1 MKVQFNMVTM
11 KDGKINVEE
20 KPELSELLSQS
31 MREHAENSVSN
42 LFTKTKK
49 ERAMSDDKSHLNE
62 SMKEAIKSHGEFMK
76 RKKERAMDLDSHWYF
91 TPDSNEFF
99 TATLELMANEIL
111 TDEAKRDKVLQ
122 RISEGNKYGTFRRYK
137 TQQPMLVKAY
147 KTRKGAE
154 QNTFWRNH

>member
-1 MKVQFNMVTM
+1 MIKFNVVTM
-11 KDGKINVEE
+11 KNGEINVEE
-20 KPELSELLSQS
+20 KPELSKTL
-31 MREHAENSVSN
+31 ENKFCKMLGEV
-42 LFTKTKK
+42 
-49 ERAMSDDKSHLNE
+49 MSEDKSHLNE

-147 KTRKGAE
+147 KTRKGAD
-154 QNTFWRNH
+154 QNTFWRNQ

>member
-20 KPELSELLSQS
+20 DKNLSKMLTES
-31 MREHAENSVSN
+31 MSNHAE
-42 LFTKTKK
+42 FTKTK
-49 ERAMSDDKSHLNE
+49 R
-62 SMKEAIKSHGEFMK
+62 
-76 RKKERAMDLDSHWYF
+76 ERAMDLDSHWYF

-99 TATLELMANEIL
+99 TATLELMAKEIL

-122 RISEGNKYGTFRRYK
+122 RISEGNKFGTFRRYK

-147 KTRKGAE
+147 KTRRGAE

>member
-1 MKVQFNMVTM
+1 MVTM

-49 ERAMSDDKSHLNE
+49 ERAMELPE
-62 SMKEAIKSHGEFMK
+62 GF
-76 RKKERAMDLDSHWYF
+76 Y
-91 TPDSNEFF
+91 SNEKNSTFF
-99 TATLELMANEIL
+99 TSELETMKDII
-111 TDEAKRDKVLQ
+111 TDEVKRDKILQ
-122 RISEGNKYGTFRRYK
+122 RISEGAKFGTFRRYK

-147 KTRKGAE
+147 KTRKGAS
-154 QNTFWRNH
+154 QTTFWRNH

>member
-31 MREHAENSVSN
+31 MANHAE
-42 LFTKTKK
+42 FTKTKK
-49 ERAMSDDKSHLNE
+49 ERAMELPE
-62 SMKEAIKSHGEFMK
+62 GF
-76 RKKERAMDLDSHWYF
+76 Y
-91 TPDSNEFF
+91 SNEKNSTFF
-99 TATLELMANEIL
+99 TSELETMKDII
-111 TDEAKRDKVLQ
+111 TDEVKRDKILQ
-122 RISEGNKYGTFRRYK
+122 RISEGAKFGTFRRYK

>member
-20 KPELSELLSQS
+20 RPELSELLSQS

-49 ERAMSDDKSHLNE
+49 ERAME
-62 SMKEAIKSHGEFMK
+62 
-76 RKKERAMDLDSHWYF
+76 LDSHWYS
-91 TPDSNEFF
+91 TPDSSTFF
-99 TATLELMANEIL
+99 TAELEQMKDII
-111 TDEAKRDKVLQ
+111 TDEIKRDKIIQ
-122 RISEGNKYGTFRRYK
+122 RISEGNKFGTFRRYK

-147 KTRKGAE
+147 KTRKGAS
-154 QNTFWRNH
+154 QNTFWRNR